1 MHEAETDA
9 LVKLELRLSECER
22 RLSNAEGKTNA
33 LEYAV
38 RALVASSANPTAVRV
53 AWAHLMPMIVDQ
65 PCASAARL
73 QCRLSAWFASW
84 TEVRGRANRRFA
96 LIPRDFPDPKRL
108 LGLLRELP
116 PADDRPPMAVRG
128 RR

>member
-1 MHEAETDA
+1 MHKAETEA

-22 RLSNAEGKTNA
+22 RLPNAEGETNA

-38 RALVASSANPTAVRV
+38 RALVASSANPTAVRL
-53 AWAHLMPMIVDQ
+53 AWAHLMPMIVDIHVPPQ
-65 PCASAARL
+65 PTL
-73 QCRLSAWFASW
+73 QCGLSAWLASW

-96 LIPRDFPDPKRL
+96 LPPRDLPDRERL
-108 LGLLRELP
+108 LGPLRELLP
-116 PADDRPPMAVRG
+116 TDDRPLMAARC